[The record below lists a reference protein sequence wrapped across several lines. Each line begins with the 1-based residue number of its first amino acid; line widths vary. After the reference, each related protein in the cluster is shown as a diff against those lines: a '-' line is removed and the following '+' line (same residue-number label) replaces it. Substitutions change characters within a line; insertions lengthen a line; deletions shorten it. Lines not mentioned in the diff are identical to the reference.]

1 MPTVEVL
8 RIPVNKAYTDVQ
20 FDKLRTGA
28 QKAGIV
34 NQSYGREVEDPTQLY
49 WVLRAF
55 FVPVSLGEG
64 SDASSCR

>member
-8 RIPVNKAYTDVQ
+8 RIPVNEAYTDVQ
-20 FDKLRTGA
+20 FDKLRAGA

-64 SDASSCR
+64 SDASCR